1 MSVEGV
7 VQAPEFAGTKPQK
20 ELAAKAF
27 RVFRAQ
33 GAFFSST
40 SPIRL
45 SLAQLVEHFSAQGD
59 APSGGWEGALTKALG
74 ANAAVFAHEETEQG
88 VVYVTTRTGV
98 APSGDDGVLQAA
110 HDLRTRFTTPEPPRP
125 VVRRSPELESLF
137 VPDDAAGDLP
147 ADFPFAADSWQAAVA
162 AQLRKVQRET
172 VAAEEALVDLE
183 ITEEELAE
191 ASNERVLEAAELA
204 AALAAVDLEDELL
217 DELDEEIETADTLV
231 APAGVPDVLDAATA
245 TDEQLYDAIRSDLGR
260 DPDVARWG
268 DQWLLE
274 ANVQR
279 LTRGDLRRVQEF
291 FEDAEGPL
299 TDVEIVEDLRGI
311 RPNADEF
318 EQARFALNYRLSRE
332 VREFEYVGTATE
344 GLWATTRMLAVGGE
358 RRKASEIG
366 QDYRFLLDYRTPDEE
381 IEEGIVEHVLTF
393 YEYQL
398 GVLPL
403 DANLQT
409 IMPQPAFNEQR
420 AARLTF
426 EFPQTGE
433 LVPAELRFPT
443 SNRGGY
449 IAGLESFFA
458 ANLVPGALVTIE
470 ATDRDSYFI
479 IEYFQVSRQDRKL
492 LQLDERKNRYVFQST
507 TYYCATQ
514 EELLLTDGRF
524 TRLADAEPL
533 DDRARR
539 RPEAVVAKTFERV
552 GNNIGDGEAP
562 RFRAAFADL
571 LAVANVERPIS
582 PKYLRDILEGG
593 AYPEFYADDEPDSYV
608 YAPAAS

>member
-7 VQAPEFAGTKPQK
+7 VQAPEFSGTKPQK
-20 ELAAKAF
+20 DLAAKVF

-33 GAFFSST
+33 GAFFSS
-40 SPIRL
+40 SAPIRL
-45 SLAQLVEHFSAQGD
+45 SLAQLVEHFEAQGD
-59 APSGGWEGALTKALG
+59 PPSGDWVGVLTKALV
-74 ANAAVFAHEETEQG
+74 ANPAIFTSEESDDG
-88 VVYVTTRTGV
+88 PVYLTTRNGV
-98 APSGDDGVLQAA
+98 APVAEDGLLQAA
-110 HDLRTRFTTPEPPRP
+110 HDLRERFTTPEPPRP
-125 VVRRSPELESLF
+125 VIRRSLELEDRLL
-137 VPDDAAGDLP
+137 PDETAGDLP
-147 ADFPFAADSWQAAVA
+147 VDFPFAADSWQAAVA

-172 VAAEEALVDLE
+172 AAAEEALAELE
-183 ITEEELAE
+183 LTEEDLADASDELV
-191 ASNERVLEAAELA
+191 REAADLA
-204 AALAAVDLEDELL
+204 AALAEVALEDDLVDELGE
-217 DELDEEIETADTLV
+217 ELDEEALIVAVEGTL
-231 APAGVPDVLDAATA
+231 AVLDPASA
-245 TDEQLYDAIRSDLGR
+245 TDEQIYDAIRSDLGR

-268 DQWLLE
+268 DQWLLD
-274 ANVQR
+274 ANVPR
-279 LTRGDLRRVQEF
+279 LSRGDLRRVQEF

-318 EQARFALNYRLSRE
+318 ELERFALNYRLSRE
-332 VREFEYVGTATE
+332 VRDFEYVGTATE
-344 GLWATTRMLAVGGE
+344 GLWATTRMAAVGTE

-409 IMPQPAFNEQR
+409 IMPRPAFNEQR

-426 EFPQTGE
+426 EFPQSGE
-433 LVPAELRFPT
+433 LVLAELRFPT

-449 IAGLESFFA
+449 IVGLESFYA
-458 ANLVPGALVTIE
+458 SNLVPGALVTIE
-470 ATDRDSYFI
+470 ATDRDSHFI
-479 IEYFQVSRQDRKL
+479 IEYFQMSRQDRKL
-492 LQLDERKNRYVFQST
+492 LQLDERKGRYVFQST

-514 EELLLTDGRF
+514 EEMLLTDSGF
-524 TRLADAEPL
+524 ARLADAEPL

-539 RPEAVVAKTFERV
+539 RAESVVAKTFERV
-552 GNNIGDGEAP
+552 GDSIGESDAP
-562 RFRAAFADL
+562 RYRASFADL
-571 LAVANVERPIS
+571 MAAANVERPIS

-593 AYPEFYADDEPDSYV
+593 AYPEFYADDEPDSYL
-608 YAPAAS
+608 YAPASG